1 MKKLIL
7 ILAFFMPSIL
17 LAQSNTEKKFT
28 KFEGV
33 SSKTGSIMKFIDV
46 KMPNI
51 PKCFGGSLESCVRI
65 IMDGSSNNY
74 FLRIEETETS
84 RSNAQIAMIEY
95 SDLVEINKAL
105 KKIVA
110 DVDADVV
117 ANPDY
122 LENKFI
128 TVDGFELGYYIFQS
142 KVSWYMKLE
151 RFSES
156 IVLIKDK
163 ETLVKTFINAQT
175 KIEGLKAVGK

>member
-1 MKKLIL
+1 MRKLIF
-7 ILAFFMPSIL
+7 ILVLFIPSVL
-17 LAQSNTEKKFT
+17 LAQSNTERKLT
-28 KFEGV
+28 KFESV
-33 SSKTGSIMKFIDV
+33 SSKAGSIMKFIDV

-51 PKCFGGSLESCVRI
+51 PKCYGGSLESCVRI

-74 FLRIEETETS
+74 FFRIEEHETS
-84 RSNAQIAMIEY
+84 ISNAHIVMIEY
-95 SDLVEINKAL
+95 SDLLEINKAL

-156 IVLIKDK
+156 IVLIKNKD
-163 ETLVKTFINAQT
+163 TLVETFVNAQT

>member
-1 MKKLIL
+1 
-7 ILAFFMPSIL
+7 
-17 LAQSNTEKKFT
+17 
-28 KFEGV
+28 
-33 SSKTGSIMKFIDV
+33 MKFIDV

-74 FLRIEETETS
+74 FFRIEETETS

-105 KKIVA
+105 KKIVADVDA

-163 ETLVKTFINAQT
+163 EILVKTFVNAQT

>member
-1 MKKLIL
+1 
-7 ILAFFMPSIL
+7 
-17 LAQSNTEKKFT
+17 
-28 KFEGV
+28 
-33 SSKTGSIMKFIDV
+33 
-46 KMPNI
+46 
-51 PKCFGGSLESCVRI
+51 
-65 IMDGSSNNY
+65 
-74 FLRIEETETS
+74 
-84 RSNAQIAMIEY
+84 MIEY